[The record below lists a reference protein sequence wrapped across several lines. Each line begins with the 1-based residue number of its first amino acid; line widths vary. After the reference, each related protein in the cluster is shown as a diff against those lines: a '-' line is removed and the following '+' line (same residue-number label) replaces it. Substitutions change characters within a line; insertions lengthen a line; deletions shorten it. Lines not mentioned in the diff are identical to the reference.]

1 MGEFWK
7 RLVFGFL
14 FVVVVIGSIIM
25 GKLAASLMLLIVVM
39 MASSEIVNL
48 FPHEQDKPL
57 KNIVGCC
64 SVMLYVFFV
73 FLSGNFDSME
83 SGIYIA
89 PIFFFV
95 PLIIALFSKKHDY
108 VSIVGAS
115 WLSMIFVALPC
126 GIMTMFYNEELM
138 GTDKGWG
145 LLIFAYI
152 LIWVNDIFAYLTGSA
167 IGRHKLC
174 PRISPKKTI
183 EGSVGGAV
191 FTMLFAYF
199 INRFLLNVFFFD
211 NLISNVKYA
220 VKNML
225 GLVCDPVAGLVE
237 VPCVKRNVI
246 GAVNAMTSCDMV
258 IAGMCSKIP
267 PDEVFDAMRSV
278 GRCMP
283 ENIKETGTGGLAATP
298 TGVKMRERIT
308 SL

>member
-14 FVVVVIGSIIM
+14 FVVVVIGSIII

-73 FLSGNFDSME
+73 FLSGNLDSME

-138 GTDKGWG
+138 GTDNGWV

-211 NLISNVKYA
+211 NLISNVEVLFLALGVVVFGTFGDLTESMMKRHA
-220 VKNML
+220 GVKDSGN
-225 GLVCDPVAGLVE
+225 
-237 VPCVKRNVI
+237 I
-246 GAVNAMTSCDMV
+246 
-258 IAGMCSKIP
+258 IP
-267 PDEVFDAMRSV
+267 GHGGILDRFDATFMA
-278 GRCMP
+278 MP
-283 ENIKETGTGGLAATP
+283 FVFIYLLL
-298 TGVKMRERIT
+298 I
-308 SL
+308 

>member
-14 FVVVVIGSIIM
+14 FVVVVIGSIII

-57 KNIVGCC
+57 KSIVGCC

-73 FLSGNFDSME
+73 FLSGNFDSIE

-138 GTDKGWG
+138 GTDNGWV

-211 NLISNVKYA
+211 NLISNVEVLFLALGVVVFGTLGDLTESMMKRHA
-220 VKNML
+220 GVKDSGN
-225 GLVCDPVAGLVE
+225 
-237 VPCVKRNVI
+237 I
-246 GAVNAMTSCDMV
+246 
-258 IAGMCSKIP
+258 IP
-267 PDEVFDAMRSV
+267 GHGGILDRFDATFMA
-278 GRCMP
+278 MP
-283 ENIKETGTGGLAATP
+283 FVFIYLLL
-298 TGVKMRERIT
+298 I
-308 SL
+308 

>member
-14 FVVVVIGSIIM
+14 FVVVVIGSIII

-73 FLSGNFDSME
+73 VLSGNLDSME

-126 GIMTMFYNEELM
+126 GIMAMFYNEELM
-138 GTDKGWG
+138 GIDNGWV

-211 NLISNVKYA
+211 NLISNVEVLFLALGVVVFGTFGDLTESMMKRHA
-220 VKNML
+220 GVKDSGN
-225 GLVCDPVAGLVE
+225 
-237 VPCVKRNVI
+237 I
-246 GAVNAMTSCDMV
+246 
-258 IAGMCSKIP
+258 IP
-267 PDEVFDAMRSV
+267 GHGGILDRFDATFMA
-278 GRCMP
+278 MP
-283 ENIKETGTGGLAATP
+283 FVFIYLLL
-298 TGVKMRERIT
+298 I
-308 SL
+308 

>member
-14 FVVVVIGSIIM
+14 FVVVVIGSIII

-73 FLSGNFDSME
+73 VLSGNLDSME

-138 GTDKGWG
+138 GTDKGWA

-211 NLISNVKYA
+211 NLISNVEVLFLALGVVVFGTFGDLTESMMKRHA
-220 VKNML
+220 GVKDSGN
-225 GLVCDPVAGLVE
+225 
-237 VPCVKRNVI
+237 I
-246 GAVNAMTSCDMV
+246 
-258 IAGMCSKIP
+258 IP
-267 PDEVFDAMRSV
+267 GHGGILDRFDATFMA
-278 GRCMP
+278 MP
-283 ENIKETGTGGLAATP
+283 FVFIYLLL
-298 TGVKMRERIT
+298 I
-308 SL
+308 

>member
-14 FVVVVIGSIIM
+14 FVVIVIGSIIM

-73 FLSGNFDSME
+73 VLSGNFDSIE

-89 PIFFFV
+89 PIFFFA

-138 GTDKGWG
+138 GTDNGWV

-211 NLISNVKYA
+211 NLISNVEVLFLALGVVVFGTFGDLTESMMKRHA
-220 VKNML
+220 GVKDSGN
-225 GLVCDPVAGLVE
+225 
-237 VPCVKRNVI
+237 I
-246 GAVNAMTSCDMV
+246 
-258 IAGMCSKIP
+258 IP
-267 PDEVFDAMRSV
+267 GHGGILDRFDATFMA
-278 GRCMP
+278 MP
-283 ENIKETGTGGLAATP
+283 FVFIYLLL
-298 TGVKMRERIT
+298 I
-308 SL
+308 

>member
-14 FVVVVIGSIIM
+14 FVVVVIGSIII

-73 FLSGNFDSME
+73 FLSGNLDSME

-138 GTDKGWG
+138 GTDKGWV

-211 NLISNVKYA
+211 NLISNVEVLFLALGVVVFGTFGDLTESMMKRHA
-220 VKNML
+220 GVKDSGN
-225 GLVCDPVAGLVE
+225 
-237 VPCVKRNVI
+237 I
-246 GAVNAMTSCDMV
+246 
-258 IAGMCSKIP
+258 IP
-267 PDEVFDAMRSV
+267 GHGGILDRFDATFMA
-278 GRCMP
+278 MP
-283 ENIKETGTGGLAATP
+283 FVFIYLLL
-298 TGVKMRERIT
+298 I
-308 SL
+308 

>member
-14 FVVVVIGSIIM
+14 FVVVVIGSIII

-73 FLSGNFDSME
+73 FLSGNFDSIE

-138 GTDKGWG
+138 GTDNGWV

-211 NLISNVKYA
+211 NLISNVEVLFLALGVVVFGTLGDLTESMMKRHA
-220 VKNML
+220 GVKDSGN
-225 GLVCDPVAGLVE
+225 
-237 VPCVKRNVI
+237 I
-246 GAVNAMTSCDMV
+246 
-258 IAGMCSKIP
+258 IP
-267 PDEVFDAMRSV
+267 GHGGILDRFDATFMA
-278 GRCMP
+278 MP
-283 ENIKETGTGGLAATP
+283 FVFIYLLL
-298 TGVKMRERIT
+298 I
-308 SL
+308 

>member
-14 FVVVVIGSIIM
+14 FVVVVIGSIII

-73 FLSGNFDSME
+73 VLSGNLDSME

-108 VSIVGAS
+108 VNIVGAS

-126 GIMTMFYNEELM
+126 GIMAMFYNEELM
-138 GTDKGWG
+138 GIDNGWV

-211 NLISNVKYA
+211 NLISNVEGLFLALGVVVFGTFGDLTESMMKRHA
-220 VKNML
+220 GVKDSGN
-225 GLVCDPVAGLVE
+225 
-237 VPCVKRNVI
+237 I
-246 GAVNAMTSCDMV
+246 
-258 IAGMCSKIP
+258 IP
-267 PDEVFDAMRSV
+267 GHGGILDRFDATFMA
-278 GRCMP
+278 MP
-283 ENIKETGTGGLAATP
+283 FVFIYLLL
-298 TGVKMRERIT
+298 I
-308 SL
+308 

>member
-14 FVVVVIGSIIM
+14 FVVVVIGSIII

-73 FLSGNFDSME
+73 VLSGNLDSME

-138 GTDKGWG
+138 GTDNGWV

-211 NLISNVKYA
+211 NLISNVEVLFLALGVVVFGTLGDLTESMMKRHA
-220 VKNML
+220 GVKDSGN
-225 GLVCDPVAGLVE
+225 
-237 VPCVKRNVI
+237 I
-246 GAVNAMTSCDMV
+246 
-258 IAGMCSKIP
+258 IP
-267 PDEVFDAMRSV
+267 GHGGILDRFDATFMA
-278 GRCMP
+278 MP
-283 ENIKETGTGGLAATP
+283 FVFIYLLL
-298 TGVKMRERIT
+298 I
-308 SL
+308 

>member
-14 FVVVVIGSIIM
+14 FVVVVIGSIII

-73 FLSGNFDSME
+73 FLSGNLDSME

-108 VSIVGAS
+108 VNIVGAS

-138 GTDKGWG
+138 GTDNGWV

-211 NLISNVKYA
+211 NLISNVEVLFLALGVVVFGTLGDLTESMMKRHA
-220 VKNML
+220 GVKDSGN
-225 GLVCDPVAGLVE
+225 
-237 VPCVKRNVI
+237 I
-246 GAVNAMTSCDMV
+246 
-258 IAGMCSKIP
+258 IP
-267 PDEVFDAMRSV
+267 GHGGILDRFDATFMA
-278 GRCMP
+278 MP
-283 ENIKETGTGGLAATP
+283 FVFIYLLL
-298 TGVKMRERIT
+298 I
-308 SL
+308 

>member
-14 FVVVVIGSIIM
+14 FVVVVIGSIII

-73 FLSGNFDSME
+73 VLSGNLDSME

-138 GTDKGWG
+138 GTDKGWV

-211 NLISNVKYA
+211 NLISNVEVLFLALGVVVFGTFGDLTESMMKRHA
-220 VKNML
+220 GVKDSGN
-225 GLVCDPVAGLVE
+225 
-237 VPCVKRNVI
+237 I
-246 GAVNAMTSCDMV
+246 
-258 IAGMCSKIP
+258 IP
-267 PDEVFDAMRSV
+267 GHGGILDRFDATFMA
-278 GRCMP
+278 MP
-283 ENIKETGTGGLAATP
+283 FVFIYLLL
-298 TGVKMRERIT
+298 I
-308 SL
+308 